1 MELSKQVTSLE
12 ISKRLKELGVKQ
24 ESVWY
29 WLELYAGPE
38 DGFKTY
44 YSLNL
49 SKHREVE
56 VQFSAFTCSE
66 LVMLLPIRV
75 NSGKRKSPKNT
86 YYCNWD
92 FKKGVHHS
100 ENAETLAD
108 AMGLMLIY
116 LLENKLLTL

>member
-1 MELSKQVTSLE
+1 MELSKQVTSIE

-24 ESVWY
+24 ESYFY
-29 WLELYAGPE
+29 WLNPFKYQ
-38 DGFKTY
+38 GFEIIQHY
-44 YSLNL
+44 EWARNNHHEFY
-49 SKHREVE
+49 
-56 VQFSAFTCSE
+56 SAFTCSE